1 MAREPTEERIQE
13 FDRLVPRAA
22 ELHTYTWCIESRWP
36 IFTKSLKGQKCLR
49 CRHFAGNGGIC
60 DPL

>member
-1 MAREPTEERIQE
+1 MTGKPTEKAIRA
-13 FDRLVPRAA
+13 FDGLVPKAA

-36 IFTKSLKGQKCLR
+36 IFTRSLKGRKCLR
-49 CRHFAGNGGIC
+49 CRHLVDNGGIC